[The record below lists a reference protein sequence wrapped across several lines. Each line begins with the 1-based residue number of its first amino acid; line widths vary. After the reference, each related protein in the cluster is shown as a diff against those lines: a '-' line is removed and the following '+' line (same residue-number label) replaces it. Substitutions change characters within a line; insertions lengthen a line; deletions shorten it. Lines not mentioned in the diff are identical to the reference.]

1 MKLRSKILA
10 GFLATIICLS
20 LTVGTALASTDQL
33 PYDYPEEA
41 GVATDNDV
49 WVKIIGGGNVLGDT
63 DIAHAT
69 RSVDITITGKA
80 SFDLEFIYNSDAGWL
95 PVMQKCESVDGE
107 KVYNFEMN
115 GDGTSWCEAVVN
127 LQNKSEGPLQVTKME
142 FKDEAGNVL
151 LTVGGDSEAAASDS
165 TPKTGVVST
174 AIFFGLGAAAFGTGA
189 VLLKKKED

>member
-1 MKLRSKILA
+1 MMFGLKLSAAATYLEIL
-10 GFLATIICLS
+10 
-20 LTVGTALASTDQL
+20 
-33 PYDYPEEA
+33 
-41 GVATDNDV
+41 
-49 WVKIIGGGNVLGDT
+49 

-95 PVMQKCESVDGE
+95 PVMQKGESVDGE

-151 LTVGGDSEAAASDS
+151 LTVGGDSEAAASD
-165 TPKTGVVST
+165 PLLRQ
-174 AIFFGLGAAAFGTGA
+174 GLFQQLYSL
-189 VLLKKKED
+189 V